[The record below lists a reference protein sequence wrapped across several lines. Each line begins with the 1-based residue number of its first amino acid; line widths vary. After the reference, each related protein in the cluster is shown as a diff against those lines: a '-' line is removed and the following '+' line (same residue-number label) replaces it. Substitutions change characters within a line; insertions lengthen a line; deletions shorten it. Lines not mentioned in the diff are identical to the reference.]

1 MAQKFRVVYN
11 DSDKTIIGLLG
22 DDLDKDVHEANSP
35 DGVKV
40 TDNILTFEDDD
51 EIITL
56 DKVKVS
62 ETGQA
67 EQA

>member
-1 MAQKFRVVYN
+1 MAQKLRVVYN
-11 DSDKTIIGLLG
+11 DSDKTIIGFLG
-22 DDLDKDVHEANSP
+22 DDLDKDEHEANSP

-40 TDNILTFEDDD
+40 TDNILIFDDDD

-56 DKVKVS
+56 DRVKVS

-67 EQA
+67 EKV

>member
-11 DSDKTIIGLLG
+11 DSDKTIIGFLG
-22 DDLDKDVHEANSP
+22 DDLDKDEHEANSP

-40 TDNILTFEDDD
+40 TDNILTFDDDD

-56 DKVKVS
+56 DKAIVNTNGEAEKV
-62 ETGQA
+62 
-67 EQA
+67 

>member
-11 DSDKTIIGLLG
+11 DSDKTIIGFLS
-22 DDLDKDVHEANSP
+22 DDLNKETHEANSP

-40 TDNILTFEDDD
+40 TDNILTFDDDD

-56 DKVKVS
+56 DKAVVNSDGEALKV
-62 ETGQA
+62 
-67 EQA
+67 

>member
-51 EIITL
+51 ELITL

-67 EQA
+67 EKA

>member
-11 DSDKTIIGLLG
+11 DSDKTIIGFLG
-22 DDLDKDVHEANSP
+22 DDLDKDEHEANSP

-40 TDNILTFEDDD
+40 TDNILTFDDDD

-56 DKVKVS
+56 DRAIVNTNGEAEKV
-62 ETGQA
+62 
-67 EQA
+67 

>member
-1 MAQKFRVVYN
+1 MAQKLRVVYN
-11 DSDKTIIGLLG
+11 ESDKTIIGLLG

-35 DGVKV
+35 EGVKV
-40 TDNILTFEDDD
+40 TDNVLTFEDDE

-67 EQA
+67 EKA

>member
-1 MAQKFRVVYN
+1 MAQRFRVVYN
-11 DSDKTIIGLLG
+11 DSDKIIIGLLG
-22 DDLDKDVHEANSP
+22 DDLDKDEHEANSP
-35 DGVKV
+35 EGVKV
-40 TDNILTFEDDD
+40 TDNILTFDNDD

-67 EQA
+67 EKA

>member
-40 TDNILTFEDDD
+40 TDNILTFKDDD
-51 EIITL
+51 ELITL

-67 EQA
+67 EKA

>member
-11 DSDKTIIGLLG
+11 DSDKTIIGLLA
-22 DDLDKDVHEANSP
+22 DDLDKETHENNSP

-51 EIITL
+51 ELITL

-67 EQA
+67 EKA

>member
-1 MAQKFRVVYN
+1 MAQRFRVVYN

-22 DDLDKDVHEANSP
+22 DDLDKDEHEANSP
-35 DGVKV
+35 EGVKV
-40 TDNILTFEDDD
+40 TDNILTFDNDD

-67 EQA
+67 EKA